1 VPKTLFGLNE
11 EHNYAVVEMGANHL
25 GEIEWLSKISSP
37 NVAVI
42 TQCAPAHLE
51 GFKNIE
57 SVAKAKAEIYS
68 GLQSSG
74 VAVINADDEYADF
87 WKNSSKRTKQLTFGK
102 SKNSDIRAEKN
113 KYSKDKLFINFRI
126 VTLDDSIE
134 IKKPLPGQHNVMNAL
149 AAAACCL
156 SLDISM
162 QAIKKGLE
170 NMRPI
175 KGRLE
180 IRSGKKN
187 VRIIDDTYN
196 ANPTSLDAAIK
207 TLSDMKGSR
216 FIVLGDMGEL
226 GQDAVRFH
234 EDVGVIAKQNNIDG
248 LFTIGDLSMNATKS
262 FGKGAFHFSNYD
274 ELGESLT
281 RILNKDTNILV
292 KGSRAMKMEKI
303 VEMLTEKN

>member
-1 VPKTLFGLNE
+1 
-11 EHNYAVVEMGANHL
+11 
-25 GEIEWLSKISSP
+25 
-37 NVAVI
+37 
-42 TQCAPAHLE
+42 
-51 GFKNIE
+51 
-57 SVAKAKAEIYS
+57 
-68 GLQSSG
+68 
-74 VAVINADDEYADF
+74 
-87 WKNSSKRTKQLTFGK
+87 
-102 SKNSDIRAEKN
+102 
-113 KYSKDKLFINFRI
+113 
-126 VTLDDSIE
+126 
-134 IKKPLPGQHNVMNAL
+134 MNAL

-292 KGSRAMKMEKI
+292 KGSRAMKIENI
-303 VEMLTEKN
+303 V